1 MGERT
6 QEIMMQIPQSRYEE
20 LLDTEIRV
28 SLLMKYVQRTPYSLS
43 KREVADY
50 LGFELEETKTED

>member
-1 MGERT
+1 MEEKT
-6 QEIMMQIPQSRYEE
+6 QEMMLQIPQSRYEE

>member
-6 QEIMMQIPQSRYEE
+6 QEIMLQIPQSRYEE

-28 SLLMKYVQRTPYSLS
+28 GLLMKYVQRTPYSLS

>member
-1 MGERT
+1 MGERA
-6 QEIMMQIPQSRYEE
+6 QEIMLQIPQSRYEE

-28 SLLMKYVQRTPYSLS
+28 SLLMKYVRRTPYSLS
-43 KREVADY
+43 RREVADY

>member
-6 QEIMMQIPQSRYEE
+6 QEIMLQIPQSRYEE